1 MCLQVPLNRNVI
13 EVGTFSK
20 TTRVELY
27 PLELLLA
34 HYKKPTDGKPTKCSQ
49 GMTIGELTYWYK

>member
-49 GMTIGELTYWYK
+49 GMTIGELTS